1 MMKKIKKVK
10 TREGEE
16 AMRECNDMLNS
27 VDDYTK
33 HLFYDIANKLRWI
46 ERDISKIKEMW
57 DYKWAIK
64 DMIKEIEKKL

>member
-1 MMKKIKKVK
+1 MKKIKKVK

>member
-33 HLFYDIANKLRWI
+33 HLFYDIANKLR
-46 ERDISKIKEMW
+46 
-57 DYKWAIK
+57 
-64 DMIKEIEKKL
+64 

>member
-1 MMKKIKKVK
+1 
-10 TREGEE
+10 
-16 AMRECNDMLNS
+16 MRECNDMLNS